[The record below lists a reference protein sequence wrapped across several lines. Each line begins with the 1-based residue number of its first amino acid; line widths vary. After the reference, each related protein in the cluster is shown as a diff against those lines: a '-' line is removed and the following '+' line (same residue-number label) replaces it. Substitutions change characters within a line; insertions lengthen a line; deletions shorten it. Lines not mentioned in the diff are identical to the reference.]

1 MSLLAKHWMMLL
13 LLAQRRASGIIPSP
27 SPPSPYVPP
36 RPGVR
41 MTLAQ
46 LRSLAAHLGFPD
58 PVTAA
63 AVAMA
68 ESGGNPG
75 AINIVA
81 NPLPGN
87 APERSFG
94 LWQINTLAHPQYD
107 EGQLG
112 DPTYNGQAAFAISSG
127 GRNWTPWSTYTS
139 GAYRAYMG
147 G

>member
-1 MSLLAKHWMMLL
+1 MLL
-13 LLAQRRASGIIPSP
+13 MLLRRGGGFSP
-27 SPPSPYVPP
+27 SPRPAPYVPP
-36 RPGVR
+36 MPGHK

-68 ESGGNPG
+68 ESAGNPG

-139 GAYRAYMG
+139 GAYRAFMG